1 MQTKTIVII
10 GSVAIV
16 LASFGGILLAT
27 NTLQTN
33 FDVYGVDSQTVNTL
47 LENDERVLIIDV
59 RPNEQY
65 LERHLAGAS
74 NDVLDVATMEKRV
87 KTIQNK
93 LPDVVSNYNF
103 VLIDENGSDSK
114 HIAKQ
119 MNDSGLQT
127 FYLQGGMNQVSEN
140 SVSDNQTLID
150 SAELMEKIK
159 SDEDVYLLDVREPD
173 ELLESKIDGA
183 INIPLAEIFASNGTD
198 DIPTDKP
205 VIVICGSGNR
215 ATIATYALAQ
225 EGVDFMVLEGGM
237 KSWNAEFKQNS
248 EN

>member
-10 GSVAIV
+10 GTIMIG
-16 LASFGGILLAT
+16 LGSFGGIFLAT

-33 FDVYGVDSQTVNTL
+33 VDVYGVDSQTVNTL
-47 LENDERVLIIDV
+47 LENNEHVLIIDV
-59 RPNEQY
+59 RQNEQY

-74 NDVLDVATMEKRV
+74 NDPLDTATLEKRV
-87 KTIQNK
+87 NTIHSK

-103 VLIDENGSDSK
+103 ILIDENDSEIK

-119 MNDSGLQT
+119 MNDLGLQT

-140 SVSDNQTLID
+140 LVSDNQTLID
-150 SAELMEKIK
+150 SAELMEKIT
-159 SDEDVYLLDVREPD
+159 SNEDIYLLDVREPA
-173 ELLESKIDGA
+173 ELLESKINGVN
-183 INIPLAEIFASNGTD
+183 NIPLADIFTLGGID
-198 DIPTDKP
+198 DVPTEKP

-225 EGVDFMVLEGGM
+225 EGIDYMVLEGGM
-237 KSWNAEFKQNS
+237 KSWNAEFKEDS
-248 EN
+248 GI